1 MSNTRT
7 ISTIA
12 NEIEQV
18 WGNVSPHAYPYL
30 KAMKQLDS
38 IEDRYYEDSARSVV
52 AYFLSNAR
60 YWKGEDAKR
69 IKAELKAL

>member
-1 MSNTRT
+1 MARAINV
-7 ISTIA
+7 IA

-30 KAMKQLDS
+30 KAMKTLSS
-38 IEDRYYEDSARSVV
+38 IEDRYYEDSAQSIVN
-52 AYFLSNAR
+52 YFLSNAR

-69 IKAELKAL
+69 IKAELKSL